1 MLTRISILLSV
12 VGVIPLLFASDM
24 VIWHLM
30 PMSLRFTG
38 AVAFYLGSALSLLA
52 VVLAII
58 SVIKHGKSKPGVKA
72 CAWSVA
78 EFLAFGFVYLYAILS
93 A

>member
-12 VGVIPLLFASDM
+12 VGIVPLFFASDM
-24 VIWHLM
+24 VIWHFM
-30 PMSLRFTG
+30 PPSLRFTG

-52 VVLAII
+52 VVLAVI
-58 SVIKHGKSKPGVKA
+58 SLIKHGKSKPGVKA

-78 EFLAFGFVYLYAILS
+78 EFLSFGFVYLYAILS

>member
-1 MLTRISILLSV
+1 MLTRIFILLSV
-12 VGVIPLLFASDM
+12 VGVVPLFFASDM
-24 VIWHLM
+24 VIWHFM

-58 SVIKHGKSKPGVKA
+58 SLIKYGKSKPGVKA

>member
-12 VGVIPLLFASDM
+12 VGVVPLLFASDM

-30 PMSLRFTG
+30 PQSLRFTG
-38 AVAFYLGSALSLLA
+38 AYAFYFGAPLSLLA
-52 VVLAII
+52 VILAVI
-58 SVIKHGKSKPGVKA
+58 SLKKHGKNKPGVKA

-78 EFLAFGFVYLYAILS
+78 EFLAFGLVYLYAILS